1 MLVILRGHKD
11 NVNNYIDSRVREP
24 GGAFIVCNNIGHIE

>member
-11 NVNNYIDSRVREP
+11 NVNNFIDSRVLLGTKALVES
-24 GGAFIVCNNIGHIE
+24 I